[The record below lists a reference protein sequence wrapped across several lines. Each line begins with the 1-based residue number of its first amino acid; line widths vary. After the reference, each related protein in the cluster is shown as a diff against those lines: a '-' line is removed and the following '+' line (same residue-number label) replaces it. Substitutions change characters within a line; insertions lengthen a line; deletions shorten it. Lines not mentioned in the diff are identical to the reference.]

1 MSVGVLT
8 LMSILTSMPAEY
20 TWTVSP
26 TVLLISPA
34 GICDLPPFL
43 TQTTSTDG
51 LLVASIIE
59 TPVSLRN
66 DPAVDPRASTF
77 TVEEPGGAQDL
88 QVMGD
93 GRLGQFRSRPTDRR
107 RTPRYRHVSASRS
120 R

>member
-34 GICDLPPFL
+34 GICDMPPFL
-43 TQTTSTDG
+43 TQTTSTNG
-51 LLVASIIE
+51 LLVASVIE

-93 GRLGQFRSRPTDRR
+93 GRVSFDPDRQIADARLATDM
-107 RTPRYRHVSASRS
+107 Y
-120 R
+120 